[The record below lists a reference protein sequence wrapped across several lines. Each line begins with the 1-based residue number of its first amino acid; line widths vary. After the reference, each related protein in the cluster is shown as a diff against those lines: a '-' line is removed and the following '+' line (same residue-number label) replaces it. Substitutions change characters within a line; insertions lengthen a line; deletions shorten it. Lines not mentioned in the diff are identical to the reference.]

1 MYAENNILVG
11 ANENTEVYLLSKL
24 ANRHGLIA
32 GATGTGKTVTLKT
45 LAEAFSDMG
54 VPVFLADMKGDVS
67 GLAKVGEPNAKV
79 TERMEKYKLADK
91 GFVFKSYPVEFWDLY
106 GEKGLPIRVTISE
119 MGPQLLSK
127 ILNLSEAQEGVLNI
141 VFRVADDENL
151 LLIDLKDLKSM
162 INHVSDNA
170 ELYESQYGAVAK
182 KSATTLLRSILT
194 LEDQGGD
201 LFFGEPAL
209 ELSDFMQCND
219 EGKGMINVLD
229 SVKLSTAPELYSTFL
244 LWMISELYETMPE
257 VGDLDKPKFVF
268 FFDEAHLLFD
278 DMSPA
283 FQKKVEQIIRL
294 IRSKGIGVYFITQSP
309 SDIPDTVLSQL
320 GNRVQHALHA
330 YTPKEQKAV
339 KTAAE
344 TFRPNPEFDTTE
356 VISTLGTGEAL
367 VSVLEEK
374 GAPSIVQQVDIL
386 PPQSYIGAIED
397 NYRAELMSISSLR
410 GKYRDAVDRESA
422 YEMLLN
428 KIDNNPNVQ
437 SEIPQDAPIREI
449 PNQAEQAPA
458 QQAPTQQA
466 PAEQQAPAQQ
476 TPTQQAPAEQQAP
489 AQTQA
494 PEQPKQKGLLE
505 DVIGIAVGTA
515 VDQMAKQTTKSKR
528 KTTRKTTVEKATT
541 TVVNTA
547 AREVT
552 KGIIRGLFGN
562 MK

>member
-79 TERMEKYKLADK
+79 TERMEKYNLADK

-162 INHVSDNA
+162 IKHVSDNA

-386 PPQSYIGAIED
+386 PPQSFIGAIED

-410 GKYRDAVDRESA
+410 DKYRNAVDRESA

-458 QQAPTQQA
+458 QQAPAQQA
-466 PAEQQAPAQQ
+466 PAEQQ
-476 TPTQQAPAEQQAP
+476 TP

>member
-91 GFVFKSYPVEFWDLY
+91 GFLFKSYPVEFWDLY

-515 VDQMAKQTTKSKR
+515 VDQMTKQTTKSKR

>member
-11 ANENTEVYLLSKL
+11 ANETTEVYLLSKL

-67 GLAKVGEPNAKV
+67 GLAKVGEANAKI
-79 TERMEKYKLADK
+79 TERMEKYSLADK

-219 EGKGMINVLD
+219 EGKGIINVLD

-374 GAPSIVQQVDIL
+374 GAPGIVQQVDIL

-458 QQAPTQQA
+458 QQAPQQEA
-466 PAEQQAPAQQ
+466 
-476 TPTQQAPAEQQAP
+476 PTQQQVPAE
-489 AQTQA
+489 TQA
-494 PEQPKQKGLLE
+494 PQKEAPRQKGLLE

-515 VDQMAKQTTKSKR
+515 VDQMAKQTTSKSRR
-528 KTTRKTTVEKATT
+528 KSTKKTTVEKATT

>member
-1 MYAENNILVG
+1 MIFIKGVIMYAENNILVG

-67 GLAKVGEPNAKV
+67 GLAKVGESNSKIA
-79 TERMEKYKLADK
+79 ERMEKYHLAEK

-151 LLIDLKDLKSM
+151 LLIDIKDLKSM

-170 ELYESQYGAVAK
+170 ELYENQYGSVAK
-182 KSATTLLRSILT
+182 KSATTLIRSLLT
-194 LEDQGGD
+194 LEEQGGN

-229 SVKLSTAPELYSTFL
+229 AVKLSTAPELYSTFL
-244 LWMISELYETMPE
+244 LLMISELYETMPE
-257 VGDLDKPKFVF
+257 VGDPEKPKFVF

-283 FQKKVEQIIRL
+283 FQKKVEQIVRL
-294 IRSKGIGVYFITQSP
+294 IRSKGIGIYFITQSP
-309 SDIPDTVLSQL
+309 SDIPDTVLAQL

-344 TFRPNPEFDTTE
+344 TFRPNPDFDTKE
-356 VISTLGTGEAL
+356 VISNLGTGEAL

-386 PPQSYIGAIED
+386 PPQSYIGPIED

-437 SEIPQDAPIREI
+437 TEIPQDAPIREI
-449 PNQAEQAPA
+449 PNQA
-458 QQAPTQQA
+458 QQAPQQESPQEDA
-466 PAEQQAPAQQ
+466 
-476 TPTQQAPAEQQAP
+476 
-489 AQTQA
+489 
-494 PEQPKQKGLLE
+494 PKQKGLLE

-515 VDQMAKQTTKSKR
+515 VGQMTNQTKTKKR
-528 KTTRKTTVEKATT
+528 KTTKKSTIEKATT
-541 TVVNTA
+541 TAVNTA
-547 AREVT
+547 TREIT
-552 KGIIRGLFGN
+552 KGIIRGIFGN

>member
-67 GLAKVGEPNAKV
+67 GLAKVGETNSKIA
-79 TERMEKYKLADK
+79 ERMEKYHLAEK

-151 LLIDLKDLKSM
+151 LLIDIKDLKSM

-170 ELYESQYGAVAK
+170 ELYENQYGAVAK
-182 KSATTLLRSILT
+182 KSATTLIRSLLT
-194 LEDQGGD
+194 LEEQGGN

-229 SVKLSTAPELYSTFL
+229 AVKLSTAPELYSTFL

-257 VGDLDKPKFVF
+257 VGDPEKPKFVF

-283 FQKKVEQIIRL
+283 FQKKVEQIVRL
-294 IRSKGIGVYFITQSP
+294 IRSKGIGIYFITQSP
-309 SDIPDTVLSQL
+309 SDISDTVLAQL

-344 TFRPNPEFDTTE
+344 TFRPNPDFDTKE
-356 VISTLGTGEAL
+356 VISNLGTGEAL

-386 PPQSYIGAIED
+386 PPQSYIGPIED

-437 SEIPQDAPIREI
+437 TEIPQDAPIREI
-449 PNQAEQAPA
+449 PNQA
-458 QQAPTQQA
+458 QQAPQQESPQEDA
-466 PAEQQAPAQQ
+466 
-476 TPTQQAPAEQQAP
+476 
-489 AQTQA
+489 
-494 PEQPKQKGLLE
+494 PKQKGLLE

-515 VDQMAKQTTKSKR
+515 VGQMTNQTKTKKR
-528 KTTRKTTVEKATT
+528 KTTKKSTIEKATT
-541 TVVNTA
+541 TAVNTA
-547 AREVT
+547 TREIT
-552 KGIIRGLFGN
+552 KGIIRGIFGN

>member
-79 TERMEKYKLADK
+79 TERMEKYNLADK

-397 NYRAELMSISSLR
+397 NFRAELMSISSLR

-466 PAEQQAPAQQ
+466 PAEQAPAQ
-476 TPTQQAPAEQQAP
+476 
-489 AQTQA
+489 QA

-562 MK
+562 IK

>member
-1 MYAENNILVG
+1 MIFIKKGVIMYAENNILVG

-67 GLAKVGEPNAKV
+67 GLAKVGEPSSKT
-79 TERMEKYKLADK
+79 TERMEKYNLADK

-151 LLIDLKDLKSM
+151 LLIDIKDLKSM

-170 ELYESQYGAVAK
+170 ELYENQYGAVAK
-182 KSATTLLRSILT
+182 KSATTLIRSLLT
-194 LEDQGGD
+194 LEEQGGN

-229 SVKLSTAPELYSTFL
+229 AVKLSTAPELYSTFL

-257 VGDLDKPKFVF
+257 VGDPEKPKFVF

-283 FQKKVEQIIRL
+283 FQKKVDQIIRL
-294 IRSKGIGVYFITQSP
+294 IRSKGIGIYFITQSP
-309 SDIPDTVLSQL
+309 SDIPDTVLAQL

-344 TFRPNPEFDTTE
+344 TFRPNPEFDTKE
-356 VISTLGTGEAL
+356 VISNLGTGEAL

-374 GAPSIVQQVDIL
+374 GAPGIVQQVDIL
-386 PPQSYIGAIED
+386 PPQSFIGPIED

-437 SEIPQDAPIREI
+437 SEIPEDAPIREI
-449 PNQAEQAPA
+449 PNQAQEAP
-458 QQAPTQQA
+458 Q
-466 PAEQQAPAQQ
+466 QQAPAQQ
-476 TPTQQAPAEQQAP
+476 TPQQEA
-489 AQTQA
+489 
-494 PEQPKQKGLLE
+494 PKQKGLLE

-515 VDQMAKQTTKSKR
+515 VDQMAKQTTTKSRRKR

-552 KGIIRGLFGN
+552 KGIIRGIFGN

>member
-79 TERMEKYKLADK
+79 TERMEKYNLADK

-386 PPQSYIGAIED
+386 PPQSFIGAIED

-466 PAEQQAPAQQ
+466 PTEQAPAQ
-476 TPTQQAPAEQQAP
+476 
-489 AQTQA
+489 QA

-515 VDQMAKQTTKSKR
+515 VDQMAKQTTSKSRRRSTK
-528 KTTRKTTVEKATT
+528 KTTVEKATT

>member
-79 TERMEKYKLADK
+79 TERMDKYNLADK
-91 GFVFKSYPVEFWDLY
+91 GFIFKSYPVEFWDLY

-386 PPQSYIGAIED
+386 PPQSFIGAIED

-458 QQAPTQQA
+458 QQTPAQQA
-466 PAEQQAPAQQ
+466 PAEQ
-476 TPTQQAPAEQQAP
+476 TP

>member
-45 LAEAFSDMG
+45 L
-54 VPVFLADMKGDVS
+54 VS

-79 TERMEKYKLADK
+79 TERMEKYNLADK

-257 VGDLDKPKFVF
+257 VGVTCPLPSRKRW
-268 FFDEAHLLFD
+268 
-278 DMSPA
+278 S
-283 FQKKVEQIIRL
+283 RL
-294 IRSKGIGVYFITQSP
+294 
-309 SDIPDTVLSQL
+309 
-320 GNRVQHALHA
+320 
-330 YTPKEQKAV
+330 
-339 KTAAE
+339 
-344 TFRPNPEFDTTE
+344 
-356 VISTLGTGEAL
+356 
-367 VSVLEEK
+367 
-374 GAPSIVQQVDIL
+374 
-386 PPQSYIGAIED
+386 
-397 NYRAELMSISSLR
+397 
-410 GKYRDAVDRESA
+410 
-422 YEMLLN
+422 
-428 KIDNNPNVQ
+428 
-437 SEIPQDAPIREI
+437 
-449 PNQAEQAPA
+449 
-458 QQAPTQQA
+458 
-466 PAEQQAPAQQ
+466 
-476 TPTQQAPAEQQAP
+476 
-489 AQTQA
+489 
-494 PEQPKQKGLLE
+494 
-505 DVIGIAVGTA
+505 
-515 VDQMAKQTTKSKR
+515 
-528 KTTRKTTVEKATT
+528 
-541 TVVNTA
+541 
-547 AREVT
+547 
-552 KGIIRGLFGN
+552 
-562 MK
+562 

>member
-1 MYAENNILVG
+1 MIFIKGVIMYAENNILVG

-67 GLAKVGEPNAKV
+67 GLAKVGESNSKIA
-79 TERMEKYKLADK
+79 ERMEKYHLAEK

-151 LLIDLKDLKSM
+151 LLIDIKDLKSM

-170 ELYESQYGAVAK
+170 ELYENQYGSVAK
-182 KSATTLLRSILT
+182 KSATTLIRSLLT
-194 LEDQGGD
+194 LEEQGGN

-229 SVKLSTAPELYSTFL
+229 AVKLSTAPELYSTFL

-257 VGDLDKPKFVF
+257 VGDPEKPKFVF

-283 FQKKVEQIIRL
+283 FQKKVEQIVRL
-294 IRSKGIGVYFITQSP
+294 IRSKGIGIYFITQSP
-309 SDIPDTVLSQL
+309 SDIPDTVLAQL

-344 TFRPNPEFDTTE
+344 TFRPNPDFDTKE
-356 VISTLGTGEAL
+356 VISNLGTGEAL

-386 PPQSYIGAIED
+386 PPQSYIGPIED

-437 SEIPQDAPIREI
+437 TEIPQDAPIREI
-449 PNQAEQAPA
+449 PNQA
-458 QQAPTQQA
+458 QQAPQQESPQEDA
-466 PAEQQAPAQQ
+466 
-476 TPTQQAPAEQQAP
+476 
-489 AQTQA
+489 
-494 PEQPKQKGLLE
+494 PKQKGLLE

-515 VDQMAKQTTKSKR
+515 VGQMTNQTKTKKR
-528 KTTRKTTVEKATT
+528 KTTKKSTIEKATT
-541 TVVNTA
+541 TAVNTA
-547 AREVT
+547 TREIT
-552 KGIIRGLFGN
+552 KGIIRGIFGN

>member
-67 GLAKVGEPNAKV
+67 GLAKVGEPSSKT
-79 TERMEKYKLADK
+79 TERMEKYNLADK

-170 ELYESQYGAVAK
+170 ELYENQYGAVAK

-356 VISTLGTGEAL
+356 VISTLGTGAAL

-386 PPQSYIGAIED
+386 PPQSFIGAIED

-410 GKYRDAVDRESA
+410 GKYREAVDRESA

-437 SEIPQDAPIREI
+437 TEIPQDAPIREI
-449 PNQAEQAPA
+449 PNQAEQAPT
-458 QQAPTQQA
+458 QAPAQAPVDQA
-466 PAEQQAPAQQ
+466 PAEEA
-476 TPTQQAPAEQQAP
+476 
-489 AQTQA
+489 
-494 PEQPKQKGLLE
+494 PKQKGLLE
-505 DVIGIAVGTA
+505 DVIGMAVGTA
-515 VDQMAKQTTKSKR
+515 VDQMAKQTTTKSRRR
-528 KTTRKTTVEKATT
+528 KTTKKTTVEKATT

-547 AREVT
+547 AREIT
-552 KGIIRGLFGN
+552 KGIVRGIFGN

>member
-79 TERMEKYKLADK
+79 TERMEKYNLADK

-410 GKYRDAVDRESA
+410 DKYRDAVDRESA

-458 QQAPTQQA
+458 QQAPQ
-466 PAEQQAPAQQ
+466 EQQAP
-476 TPTQQAPAEQQAP
+476 T
-489 AQTQA
+489 QTQA
-494 PEQPKQKGLLE
+494 PQQEAPKQKGILE

>member
-79 TERMEKYKLADK
+79 TERMEKYSLADK

-182 KSATTLLRSILT
+182 KSATTLL
-194 LEDQGGD
+194 
-201 LFFGEPAL
+201 

-283 FQKKVEQIIRL
+283 FQKKVEQID
-294 IRSKGIGVYFITQSP
+294 Y
-309 SDIPDTVLSQL
+309 
-320 GNRVQHALHA
+320 
-330 YTPKEQKAV
+330 
-339 KTAAE
+339 
-344 TFRPNPEFDTTE
+344 
-356 VISTLGTGEAL
+356 
-367 VSVLEEK
+367 
-374 GAPSIVQQVDIL
+374 
-386 PPQSYIGAIED
+386 
-397 NYRAELMSISSLR
+397 
-410 GKYRDAVDRESA
+410 
-422 YEMLLN
+422 
-428 KIDNNPNVQ
+428 KIDSFKRNR
-437 SEIPQDAPIREI
+437 SI
-449 PNQAEQAPA
+449 
-458 QQAPTQQA
+458 
-466 PAEQQAPAQQ
+466 
-476 TPTQQAPAEQQAP
+476 
-489 AQTQA
+489 
-494 PEQPKQKGLLE
+494 LHY
-505 DVIGIAVGTA
+505 
-515 VDQMAKQTTKSKR
+515 TKSIR
-528 KTTRKTTVEKATT
+528 YSGHCPF
-541 TVVNTA
+541 TA
-547 AREVT
+547 W
-552 KGIIRGLFGN
+552 
-562 MK
+562 

>member
-67 GLAKVGEPNAKV
+67 GLAKVGETNSKID
-79 TERMEKYKLADK
+79 ERMEKYHLAEK

-410 GKYRDAVDRESA
+410 DKYRDAVDRESA

-458 QQAPTQQA
+458 QQAPAQQA
-466 PAEQQAPAQQ
+466 PAEQ
-476 TPTQQAPAEQQAP
+476 TP

-494 PEQPKQKGLLE
+494 PEQPRQKGLLE